1 MHMMRDVNYTVL
13 AEPHQPFTQPNLQC
27 ITNTNYLTLDLMT
40 PGLYARKTMLHVHYM
55 LTTSCS
61 VMTALLDIF
70 LYPFLD
76 FNLYRALHC
85 FVNGILHFVMVV
97 PLMTSARCSYGKD
110 TINQFSDVEQA
121 LMCSPDWK
129 PGFAIVTACL
139 SSLGKLVDNWLNI
152 VLVVIKHNVG
162 RVTVVCTQTA
172 TVGDVW
178 DGVEDLFETKGVPL
192 KVVGMSDSMLA
203 VTDGS
208 STAFHSVDS
217 TSTVWALGVF
227 PFPINPLFGV
237 VAVKYGEVFDA
248 DEARPQ

>member
-1 MHMMRDVNYTVL
+1 
-13 AEPHQPFTQPNLQC
+13 
-27 ITNTNYLTLDLMT
+27 
-40 PGLYARKTMLHVHYM
+40 
-55 LTTSCS
+55 
-61 VMTALLDIF
+61 
-70 LYPFLD
+70 
-76 FNLYRALHC
+76 
-85 FVNGILHFVMVV
+85 
-97 PLMTSARCSYGKD
+97 LMTSARCSYGKD

-139 SSLGKLVDNWLNI
+139 RSLGKLVDNWLNI
-152 VLVVIKHNVG
+152 VLVVIEHIVG

-178 DGVEDLFETKGVPL
+178 DRVEDLFETKGVPL

-203 VTDGS
+203 VADGS
-208 STAFHSVDS
+208 STAFHSLVNG

-237 VAVKYGEVFDA
+237 AAVKYGKVFDA
-248 DEARPQ
+248 DAARPQ